1 MLDSARFRYLI
12 SKELGVTSSS
22 VHASI
27 IGEHGDSELAVWSQ
41 ANVGGISVYDTQ
53 KEETGSDAKANE
65 IYINTRCL
73 NISFKQG
80 STHIMVSSST
90 ITYF

>member
-27 IGEHGDSELAVWSQ
+27 IVTCDSELAVWSQ
-41 ANVGGISVYDTQ
+41 ANVGGISVYDTL
-53 KEETGSDAKANE
+53 KEETGRMLKRMKFILIQE
-65 IYINTRCL
+65 MLLT
-73 NISFKQG
+73 ISFKLKDLR
-80 STHIMVSSST
+80 IMV
-90 ITYF
+90 

>member
-1 MLDSARFRYLI
+1 MLDGARFRYLI

-41 ANVGGISVYDTQ
+41 ANVGGISVYDTL

-65 IYINTRCL
+65 IYINEMLR
-73 NISFKQG
+73 
-80 STHIMVSSST
+80 SSSKG
-90 ITYF
+90 YVLWYALAYYVFLKLY